1 MSCRLNLNLKR
12 FLKNSQKKTLA
23 YPGWEEGGELEPL
36 EGDAEEEG
44 AEEEDGREEEYVR
57 HIHTHLTNQL
67 PTQPKVDF

>member
-1 MSCRLNLNLKR
+1 M
-12 FLKNSQKKTLA
+12 A

-57 HIHTHLTNQL
+57 HIPTHLTNQL